1 MAMKR
6 DELLRNFHQAKW
18 DEPIIFELGT
28 PGERGQI
35 LPAVEDEIEAEVGDV
50 WASLPD
56 NMRRKEQAK
65 LPEMAEM
72 QVLRHYLRMSQATLG
87 ADLNVDV
94 GQGTCTMK
102 YSPKV
107 NEKIVRSPKMTEIHP
122 LQDDSTVQGTL
133 EAVHGLDEILQEVSG
148 MDKFTFQPGGGSQ
161 AILTIASIM
170 KAYHEANGEGDQRD
184 EIITTIFSHPSNAA
198 APKVKGFKIITL
210 YYDENGVPDFEAL
223 KEAVSERTAG
233 IFVTNPE
240 DTGIYNDKIKD
251 FTRVVR
257 EVGGLTAYDQAN
269 LNGIMGI
276 TRAKEADF
284 DMCFFN
290 LHKTFSAPH
299 GCGGPACGALGVRE
313 ELKQFLPAP
322 LVEKEDGMFKL
333 VYDMPNSI
341 GKIRGFIGVTPV
353 IVKAYSWARSMGAD
367 GMVEAAKV
375 AVLNNNYMLKHIRD
389 IPGATA
395 PLSDV
400 KFRIEQVRYSWI
412 DLCEE
417 TGVST
422 HDISLRMADF
432 GFHLWSSHH
441 PFIVPE
447 PFTIE
452 PTESYSK
459 FELDEYLT
467 GLRHV
472 VKECRE
478 NPEIVKTAPH
488 NSVISRV
495 DESVLDDPD
504 KWAITWRL
512 FKKKQGFEL

>member
-1 MAMKR
+1 MAMQR
-6 DELLRNFHQAKW
+6 EQRVRNFHQAKW
-18 DEPIIFELGT
+18 DEPCIFELGT
-28 PGERGQI
+28 EGERGQL
-35 LPAVEDEIEAEVGDV
+35 LPEVEPDIEAVVGDV
-50 WASLPD
+50 FASLPEVLQ
-56 NMRRKEQAK
+56 RKTRAK

-87 ADLNVDV
+87 ADLNVDI

-107 NEKIVRSPKMTEIHP
+107 NERIVRNHKLMETHP
-122 LQDDSTVQGTL
+122 LQDESTVQGTL
-133 EAVHGLDEILQEVSG
+133 EAVYGLDEILQEISG
-148 MDKFTFQPGGGSQ
+148 MNKFTFQPGGGSQ
-161 AILTIASIM
+161 AILTIASLM

-198 APKVKGFKIITL
+198 APKVKGYKVVTL
-210 YYDENGVPDFEAL
+210 YYDEHGVPDFEAL
-223 KEAVSERTAG
+223 KNAVSERTAG
-233 IFVTNPE
+233 IFITNPE
-240 DTGIYNDKIKD
+240 DTGIYNDKIKE
-251 FTRVVR
+251 FTRVVH
-257 EVGGLTAYDQAN
+257 EVGGLCAYDQAN

-299 GCGGPACGALGVRE
+299 GCGGPACGALGVTDV
-313 ELKQFLPAP
+313 LKPFLPVP
-322 LVEKEDGMFKL
+322 LVEKTGSAYTL
-333 VYDMPNSI
+333 NYDMPLSI

-353 IVKAYSWARSMGAD
+353 IVKAYAWARSLGAE
-367 GMVEAAKV
+367 GLVEAAKV
-375 AVLNNNYMLKHIRD
+375 AVLNNNYLLKHIRE
-389 IPGATA
+389 IPGASA

-400 KFRIEQVRYSWI
+400 KYRIEQVRYSWI

-422 HDISLRMADF
+422 HDISLRMADY

-459 FELDEYLT
+459 VELDEYLA
-467 GLRHV
+467 GLRQV

-478 NPEIVKTAPH
+478 TPEVVKTAPH
-488 NSVISRV
+488 NSVIHRV
-495 DESVLDDPD
+495 DESVLDDPS